1 MTYTPA
7 FDEAAAKERS
17 PGITSPS
24 DRAVRASLGAES
36 PHTGN
41 VGTHTE
47 SVGTHTESQRAGAV
61 SPSAGAVNP
70 SDAVVSPH
78 TGSLDTSTDSHGSSK
93 GRARRALARPTSLER
108 GPLDLRNTWQVVL
121 GSLLIPLGVIFI
133 LLAWY
138 GAAHA
143 RVVQQQI
150 PYLIS
155 GAFIGLGCMVVG
167 GLLYWAH
174 WLYRI
179 YDQAEL
185 LHTEQLQAMRELV
198 VALSGESSVATR
210 SSDDLIPS
218 HSPAPSGSAISSS
231 SLSSSEAP
239 HLLDVTAD
247 AASAS
252 ASAMTPGQ
260 RRKSMASGPSGLVM
274 HAEPPIHVA
283 PRAEHA
289 AEVPSSHSTAGVR
302 RDPEPMKL
310 VATATGSV
318 YHLAD
323 CPIVLSH
330 GEGLRQLDPQEAA
343 SLHPC
348 RLCGPS
354 TALD

>member
-7 FDEAAAKERS
+7 FDEAAAEDHS
-17 PGITSPS
+17 PGIVRPS
-24 DRAVRASLGAES
+24 G
-36 PHTGN
+36 
-41 VGTHTE
+41 
-47 SVGTHTESQRAGAV
+47 
-61 SPSAGAVNP
+61 GAVNE
-70 SDAVVSPH
+70 SGDAVRPSGGAVRPDV
-78 TGSLDTSTDSHGSSK
+78 GSRGARVGRHGSSK
-93 GRARRALARPTSLER
+93 NGARRTLARPTSLER
-108 GPLDLRNTWQVVL
+108 GPLDLRNTWQIAL

-185 LHTEQLQAMRELV
+185 LHTEQLQAIRELL
-198 VALSGESSVATR
+198 VALSDESGVAVR
-210 SSDDLIPS
+210 SSDDASPS
-218 HSPAPSGSAISSS
+218 AFPATSSSPTPSSFPASSS
-231 SLSSSEAP
+231 SLAP
-239 HLLDVTAD
+239 HQLDVTAD
-247 AASAS
+247 APASAS
-252 ASAMTPGQ
+252 LSAMTPGE
-260 RRKSMASGPSGLVM
+260 RRESNASERSGLVAP
-274 HAEPPIHVA
+274 AEPPVELA
-283 PRAEHA
+283 ARAERGAQPSGIRPTA
-289 AEVPSSHSTAGVR
+289 ASRRGV
-302 RDPEPMKL
+302 EPTQL

-330 GEGLRQLDPQEAA
+330 GEGLHQLDPQEAA

-348 RLCGPS
+348 RLCSPD